1 MWMRT
6 YASRFLMLFMQWE
19 LLLPCVES
27 WPICLWLKK
36 IVYPVL
42 VLISVAQWTDTSTKW
57 ECGCME
63 FKEIELHNEDCYSDN
78 DDDETSET
86 FSLNFLLL
94 MTRFDYYS
102 YINFQVF
109 HVFAKWL
116 QFLPILRPLD
126 LLLQVIL
133 N

>member
-1 MWMRT
+1 
-6 YASRFLMLFMQWE
+6 
-19 LLLPCVES
+19 
-27 WPICLWLKK
+27 
-36 IVYPVL
+36 
-42 VLISVAQWTDTSTKW
+42 
-57 ECGCME
+57 ME

-78 DDDETSET
+78 DDDETSDT

-102 YINFQVF
+102 YINFHVF